1 MTIDYPN
8 RTPTLEEI
16 ESGGSFFVCFDQR
29 GTPYLFNF
37 REGHC
42 WGLRRV
48 ARNEGVS
55 REVILEAAGGDIADD
70 GVNYDEIGGGD
81 AGAESGDGGTGGGI
95 AVDIGVNPVPIGQLD
110 ADLDQ
115 GTVRKSI
122 RGLDQGAVAAIR
134 EVTGASSDAEA
145 VRKAVALAKDALVK
159 S

>member
-70 GVNYDEIGGGD
+70 GVNYDGIGGGD
-81 AGAESGDGGTGGGI
+81 AD
-95 AVDIGVNPVPIGQLD
+95 DIGVDPVSVDELD
-110 ADLDQ
+110 ADLDE
-115 GTVRKSI
+115 GTVRKTV
-122 RGLDQGAVAAIR
+122 RNLDQGAVEAIR

-145 VRKAVALAKDALVK
+145 VRKAVVLAKDMLVEE
-159 S
+159 